1 MFCERNTDM
10 KIIYGIDIPVK
21 RVVNRVAYEWC
32 IEFVD
37 EHGDIQDH
45 HHADK
50 LSELRMNFTD
60 DDHTYDK
67 QLVLIRD
74 IWEVVVFADGHESY
88 ENREG
93 RSWAYPV
100 MGIMPVETDDGNCVP
115 KRFIKEFERNNEWTH
130 GGTRT

>member
-1 MFCERNTDM
+1 M

-21 RVVNRVAYEWC
+21 RVVNRVTYEWC

-50 LSELRMNFTD
+50 LSDLRMNFTD
-60 DDHTYDK
+60 DDHTYHK
-67 QLVLIRD
+67 QLVLVRD
-74 IWEVVVFADGHESY
+74 IWEVVVFTDGHESY
-88 ENREG
+88 ENLEG

-100 MGIMPVETDDGNCVP
+100 MEIGDWIMPAETDDGNCVP